1 MLQLFFFLISLRL
14 KLIELIP
21 YLGDLISRIVGQ
33 QRYISVLSA
42 IQLEHILSVAIDV
55 AQHLLLLFQPLLRK
69 DKVDVQYLVFV
80 VLQDVHFVVEFA
92 VGVLIEASS
101 QQDIETNLDTP

>member
-1 MLQLFFFLISLRL
+1 MISLRL

>member
-33 QRYISVLSA
+33 QSYISVLSA
-42 IQLEHILSVAIDV
+42 IQLKHVLSVAIDV

-92 VGVLIEASS
+92 VGVLIETSS